1 MLKSS
6 FWHQKY
12 SRTSFTQ
19 LIQVFNVMQ
28 TTIFPQHPSS
38 YIVSNSRP
46 TILLHSTQLASLDLR
61 NLSFWTFLATGP
73 LAGDIAGILDFA
85 LEFVNWSFMVLQN
98 TRAWLLGIFPI
109 CQFFLED
116 ELKLENI
123 QFLNCL
129 HKSRLQTHSIGGF
142 KGGHRERERE
152 REFVLHRSQ
161 LRV

>member
-1 MLKSS
+1 MLPSS
-6 FWHQKY
+6 FRHQKH
-12 SRTSFTQ
+12 SRISFTQ

-38 YIVSNSRP
+38 YSVSNSRT

-73 LAGDIAGILDFA
+73 LAGHIARNLDFA
-85 LEFVNWSFMVLQN
+85 LEFMNWSFMALQN
-98 TRAWLLGIFPI
+98 THAWLLGIFPI

-142 KGGHRERERE
+142 KGGQRETERQRDRER
-152 REFVLHRSQ
+152 VCTS
-161 LRV
+161 